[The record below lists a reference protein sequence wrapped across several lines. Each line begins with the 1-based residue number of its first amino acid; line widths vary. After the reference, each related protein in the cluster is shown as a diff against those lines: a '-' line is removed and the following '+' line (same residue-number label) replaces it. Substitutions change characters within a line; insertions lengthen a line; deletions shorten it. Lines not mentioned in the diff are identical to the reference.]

1 MSHFKLS
8 FFERIKACWL
18 IITNK
23 EFYLEVITS
32 RYDSGEELSAAVISN
47 IWNTETAIKRLKKG
61 LNIALQMIKDDKK
74 KQYGKR

>member
-8 FFERIKACWL
+8 LFERLKACWL

-32 RYDSGEELSAAVISN
+32 RYDSGQELSATVISN
-47 IWNTETAIKRLKKG
+47 ICNTETAVNRLKKG
-61 LNIALQMIKDDKK
+61 LNIALQIIKDDKNRK
-74 KQYGKR
+74 NYE

>member
-8 FFERIKACWL
+8 FFERI

>member
-1 MSHFKLS
+1 MSHCKLS
-8 FFERIKACWL
+8 LFKRLKACWL

-32 RYDSGEELSAAVISN
+32 RYDNGEELGATVISN
-47 IWNTETAIKRLKKG
+47 IWNTETAVKRLKKG

-74 KQYGKR
+74 K